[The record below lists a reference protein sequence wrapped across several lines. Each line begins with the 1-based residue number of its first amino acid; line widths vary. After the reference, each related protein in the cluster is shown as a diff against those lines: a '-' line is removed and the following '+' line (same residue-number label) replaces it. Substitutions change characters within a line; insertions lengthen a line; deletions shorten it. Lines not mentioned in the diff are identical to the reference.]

1 MTYRGERK
9 TLYQASERRL
19 QSALQTLAIRLGQ
32 DLRDAAGPDGLLDPA
47 QMASLRQK
55 MADRILLFVLGR
67 EMLPFGAGGVPHSE
81 LAILIRQAVEAIT
94 LLAVQVHRR
103 PLEQTLSPTDLR
115 TARQATQRPASRP
128 DPYYRRRLNGL
139 DLTDRLWRVA
149 IGLRERTLLLVQAE
163 HDQGQTAAQIAATL
177 LVFIDPQQR
186 LRGQRIYGTNVGYL
200 AARLSRVEMSTAE
213 REAAL
218 VAAAS
223 NPLVTMVSVR
233 RTSDTAPCT
242 TNICNEIRDGS
253 PYPLASVPLHPYH
266 PECLCYY
273 VFEMNGDRQALAGQ
287 DWNVLNPLSAQFV
300 SWLLGRDELLDTSV
314 RVA

>member
-1 MTYRGERK
+1 MTYRGDRK
-9 TLYQASERRL
+9 ALYQANERRL
-19 QSALQTLAIRLGQ
+19 QSALQTLALRLAQ
-32 DLRDAAGPDGLLDPA
+32 DVRDAAGPDGLLDPG
-47 QMASLRQK
+47 QMASLRQR

-67 EMLPFGAGGVPHSE
+67 DLLPFGAGGVPHSE

-94 LLAVQVHRR
+94 LLAVQVHRQA
-103 PLEQTLSPTDLR
+103 LERALSPTDLR
-115 TARQATQRPASRP
+115 TARQASRRPETRP

-163 HDQGQTAAQIAATL
+163 HDQGQTAAEIAAAL

-186 LRGQRIYGTNVGYL
+186 LRGQRVYGTNVGYL
-200 AARLSRVEMSTAE
+200 AARLSRGEMSAAE
-213 REAAL
+213 RDAAL
-218 VAAAS
+218 AAAGL
-223 NPLVTMVSVR
+223 NPLVTMVSVK

-253 PYPLASVPLHPYH
+253 PYPLASVPAHPYH
-266 PECLCYY
+266 GNCLCYY
-273 VFEMNGDRQALAGQ
+273 VFDMNGDRQAIAGQ